1 MYVCMCTLLQVA
13 EALCLEHDTH
23 ADGSLDYNALCD
35 DIFQGDFEGFN
46 TNTTTAN
53 DSSEQR
59 PETDSPPSTTAVPGL
74 WLGGVRTGGSAP
86 GGAPPLTVRG
96 CMRRMNEKVFT
107 HGGDMSLQL
116 ARAMRSF
123 SSAYARANRKKMIRK
138 HLLAFDVGN
147 TGRVSRA
154 QFLETVD
161 EVAAEFFMDFDKRDR
176 DLLADFFFPR
186 SNCRVD
192 YEELLDI
199 INARDVRRAQA
210 LLQRTLAE
218 VSPFVCYTCLRQQHS
233 TSAAASCCYVA
244 AMSSIR
250 KRECVRVA
258 V

>member
-1 MYVCMCTLLQVA
+1 MTALLTCTLTHIHIHIQVA

-35 DIFQGDFEGFN
+35 DIFQGDFEGFATA
-46 TNTTTAN
+46 TNTTTATATT
-53 DSSEQR
+53 SEQR
-59 PETDSPPSTTAVPGL
+59 PETDSPATTTAVPGL
-74 WLGGVRTGGSAP
+74 WLGGVRTGGTGA
-86 GGAPPLTVRG
+86 GGNAPPLTVRG
-96 CMRRMNEKVFT
+96 CMRRMNEAVFT
-107 HGGDMSLQL
+107 HGGDMPLQL

-161 EVAAEFFMDFDKRDR
+161 EVAAEFFMDFDRRDR

-186 SNCRVD
+186 ANCRVD

-218 VSPFVCYTCLRQQHS
+218 VSSQ
-233 TSAAASCCYVA
+233 
-244 AMSSIR
+244 
-250 KRECVRVA
+250 
-258 V
+258 

>member
-1 MYVCMCTLLQVA
+1 VA

-46 TNTTTAN
+46 TNTTTAATAS
-53 DSSEQR
+53 DSEQR
-59 PETDSPPSTTAVPGL
+59 PETDSPSTTAAVPGL

-186 SNCRVD
+186 ANCRVD

-218 VSPFVCYTCLRQQHS
+218 VPPCMLYLFTLAAQHVCSSFVLLC
-233 TSAAASCCYVA
+233 AAVSFTT
-244 AMSSIR
+244 
-250 KRECVRVA
+250 ERV
-258 V
+258 